1 MPLTH
6 DTVIS
11 LLAEVTGADE
21 KQITPQTTLLDIEMD
36 SLLLIEVTVVLA
48 EHHGIDLA
56 DNLDVTLDSTIAD
69 LVQALAE
76 QSSNAAAT
84 PSTPSTTA
92 AQ

>member
-11 LLAEVTGADE
+11 ILAEVTGTDE

-36 SLLLIEVTVVLA
+36 SLLLVEFAVVLA
-48 EHHGIDLA
+48 ERHGIDLA
-56 DNLDVTLDSTIAD
+56 DNLDLTQDSTIAD

-84 PSTPSTTA
+84 PSTTA